1 MNKSVKYFGATWL
14 VSLILFHLVTFL
26 IPAEIGGVK
35 RFSSPVFWVAYAFIL
50 LALLVQLALFYVF
63 CRQSAGEKLFLGIPL
78 VRVAC
83 AITPATVIVGV
94 VFLVV
99 PVIPAWIGAFL
110 CAFLTAGFVIAGVK
124 AVTAADAVTAVG
136 ERVQE
141 KTAFMKQAILSAQSI
156 VTRAKGDAKPLAIKV
171 WEALKYSDSV
181 SAPALSAVENEIER
195 HLSAFEDAV
204 LSEDAVRTED
214 EARELL
220 ILIEQRAAQ
229 CKASKNA

>member
-1 MNKSVKYFGATWL
+1 
-14 VSLILFHLVTFL
+14 
-26 IPAEIGGVK
+26 
-35 RFSSPVFWVAYAFIL
+35 
-50 LALLVQLALFYVF
+50 
-63 CRQSAGEKLFLGIPL
+63 
-78 VRVAC
+78 
-83 AITPATVIVGV
+83 
-94 VFLVV
+94 
-99 PVIPAWIGAFL
+99 
-110 CAFLTAGFVIAGVK
+110 
-124 AVTAADAVTAVG
+124 
-136 ERVQE
+136 
-141 KTAFMKQAILSAQSI
+141 MKQAILSAQSI
-156 VTRAKGDAKPLAIKV
+156 VTRAKGDAKPLAVKV